1 MISSVEGS
9 QGLIEQQKTLR
20 SKDPWCP
27 QEYTGSLFWPGTSI
41 DTDRTLRCPNSNVMI
56 TRTCSP
62 SGVWGNVDPSLC
74 IPFSD
79 IDVVS
84 INVTCRIYLMSSMLY
99 IHVYMCIYMVHMMYM
114 IHPYMQN
121 NITLD
126 NFDEVLRS
134 LSGAVRGGATN
145 VSEQTTSNLAI
156 TTAVFMTTSELINT
170 TTIIQ
175 DEVCSLLSCF
185 FVCNN

>member
-1 MISSVEGS
+1 ME
-9 QGLIEQQKTLR
+9 
-20 SKDPWCP
+20 
-27 QEYTGSLFWPGTSI
+27 
-41 DTDRTLRCPNSNVMI
+41 
-56 TRTCSP
+56 
-62 SGVWGNVDPSLC
+62 
-74 IPFSD
+74 
-79 IDVVS
+79 
-84 INVTCRIYLMSSMLY
+84 
-99 IHVYMCIYMVHMMYM
+99 
-114 IHPYMQN
+114 N

-185 FVCNN
+185 FVCNS